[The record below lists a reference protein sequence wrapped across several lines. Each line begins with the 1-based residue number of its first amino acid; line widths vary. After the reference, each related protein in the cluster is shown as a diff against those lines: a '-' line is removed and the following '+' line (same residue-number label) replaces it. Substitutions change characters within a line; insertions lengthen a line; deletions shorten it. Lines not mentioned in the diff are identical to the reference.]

1 MISINWPW
9 DKPYH
14 EQVIEQIKPKYE
26 TQEEMILRLVREHKE
41 NIDNITMGERYYNHH
56 PDILDA
62 PFKRD
67 VNGDY
72 DETKPDWRMYTNYH
86 QNLVDQKVAYAVANP
101 VTFG

>member
-14 EQVIEQIKPKYE
+14 EQVVEQIKPKYE

-62 PFKRD
+62 PPK
-67 VNGDY
+67 
-72 DETKPDWRMYTNYH
+72 EM
-86 QNLVDQKVAYAVANP
+86 
-101 VTFG
+101 